1 MSRARILIADDD
13 ASIVQTMTWV
23 LKEHGYDVMAAQ
35 RGVDVVPMMEERV
48 PDLVLL
54 DVTFPDADGYQILER
69 IKNDDRWR
77 DVPIMMISSLPPE
90 EASVRTLGL
99 GAADFVRK
107 PFRVKELLARIQAQ
121 LRMRAILRSA
131 HTALHEREIELS
143 RVREEAES
151 RRKLV
156 DILHDVTE
164 DLSSDEIYHL
174 LARRVARALE
184 LTHCSVIL
192 ARQGDRARV
201 VATAFERGN
210 NGTPAAA
217 IGVGGIGAV
226 AGGANGQDELSVDL
240 ALYPEIRTALEE
252 GRPVLV
258 ENVMTSPLYTEVRE
272 RWRRDGTAIT
282 TRSVIALPFALD
294 ATQAGVFFLRRS
306 VHEPPLTPGDA
317 EFADTVIK
325 AAVSSIQRAKLIET
339 TMADNRR
346 LEVLAATDPLT
357 DVLNRRALADRL
369 LGEMERVRRYET
381 TVSILLIDLD
391 FFKRVNDTHGH
402 LVGDDVLT
410 EVAELLQRAVRSVDV
425 VARYGGEEFVIVL
438 PETGAV
444 GAASFAERIRE
455 LVEAHPFV
463 QSPEGGS
470 LRITTSIGVATF
482 PSPGLQTVEDLLAK
496 ADQALYRAKAEGRN
510 LVRT

>member
-35 RGVDVVPMMEERV
+35 RGADVVPMIEERV

-69 IKNDDRWR
+69 IKSDDRWR

-131 HTALHEREIELS
+131 HSALHERELELN

-184 LTHCSVIL
+184 LTHCSVII
-192 ARQGDRARV
+192 ARQGDRPRV

-210 NGTPAAA
+210 GGTPAAA
-217 IGVGGIGAV
+217 IGVPGIDDV
-226 AGGANGQDELSVDL
+226 SVDL
-240 ALYPEIRTALEE
+240 ELYPEIKEALED

-258 ENVMTSPLYTEVRE
+258 ENVMTSPLYADVRE
-272 RWRRDGTAIT
+272 RWRRDGIAVT
-282 TRSVIALPFALD
+282 TRSVVALPFALD

-306 VHEPPLTPGDA
+306 VHEPPLTPGDV

-325 AAVSSIQRAKLIET
+325 AAVSSIQRAKLIES

-346 LEVLAATDPLT
+346 LEQLASTDPLT

-381 TVSILLIDLD
+381 TVSVLLIDID

-410 EVAELLQRAVRSVDV
+410 EIAELLQRAVRAVDV

-455 LVEAHPFV
+455 LVEAKTFV
-463 QSPEGGS
+463 QTADGTG
-470 LRITTSIGVATF
+470 LRITASIGVSTF
-482 PSPGLQTVEDLLAK
+482 PSPGVQTVEDLLAR

>member
-1 MSRARILIADDD
+1 MSKARILIADDD

-23 LKEHGYDVMAAQ
+23 LKEHGYDVAAAQ
-35 RGVDVVPMMEERV
+35 RGGEVLPMMEQRV

-69 IKNDDRWR
+69 IKADDRWR

-131 HTALHEREIELS
+131 HTALHEREVELT

-192 ARQGDRARV
+192 ARQGDRPRV

-210 NGTPAAA
+210 GGTPASA
-217 IGVGGIGAV
+217 IGAPGPTGIDDFA
-226 AGGANGQDELSVDL
+226 VDL
-240 ALYPEIRTALEE
+240 ELYPEIRSALEE
-252 GRPVLV
+252 ARPVLV
-258 ENVMTSPLYTEVRE
+258 ENVMTSPLYAEVRE
-272 RWRRDGTAIT
+272 RWRREGTAVT
-282 TRSVIALPFALD
+282 TRSVVALPFALD

-306 VHEPPLTPGDA
+306 LHEPPLTPGDV

-346 LEVLAATDPLT
+346 LEQLAATDPLT
-357 DVLNRRALADRL
+357 DVLNRRALTDRL

-410 EVAELLQRAVRSVDV
+410 EVAELLQRAVRAVDV
-425 VARYGGEEFVIVL
+425 VARFGGEEFVIVL

-444 GAASFAERIRE
+444 GAHSFAERIRE
-455 LVEAHPFV
+455 LVEAQTFV
-463 QSPEGGS
+463 QAADGTG
-470 LRITTSIGVATF
+470 LRITASIGVATF
-482 PSPGLQTVEDLLAK
+482 PSPGLQSVEDLLAK

>member
-13 ASIVQTMTWV
+13 AAIVQTMTWV

-35 RGVDVVPMMEERV
+35 RGADVLPIMEERT

-54 DVTFPDADGYQILER
+54 DVNFPDADGYQILER
-69 IKNDDRWR
+69 IKADDRWR

-131 HTALHEREIELS
+131 HTALHERELELN
-143 RVREEAES
+143 RVREEAEHG
-151 RRKLV
+151 RKLV

-184 LTHCSVIL
+184 LTHCSVIV
-192 ARQGDRARV
+192 ARQGDRPRV

-210 NGTPAAA
+210 GETP
-217 IGVGGIGAV
+217 
-226 AGGANGQDELSVDL
+226 AGGAGSGGIEDFAVELE
-240 ALYPEIRTALEE
+240 LYPEIRSALEE

-258 ENVMTSPLYTEVRE
+258 ENVMTSPLYSEVRE
-272 RWRRDGTAIT
+272 RWRREGTMVT
-282 TRSVIALPFALD
+282 TRSVVALPFALD

-306 VHEPPLTPGDA
+306 VHEPPLTPGDV

-325 AAVSSIQRAKLIET
+325 AAVSSIQRAKLIES

-346 LEVLAATDPLT
+346 LEQLAATDPLT
-357 DVLNRRALADRL
+357 DVLNRRALSERL
-369 LGEMERVRRYET
+369 VGEMERVRRYET

-391 FFKRVNDTHGH
+391 FFKRVNDTYGH

-410 EVAELLQRAVRSVDV
+410 EVAELLQRAIRAVDV

-438 PETGAV
+438 PETGSV
-444 GAASFAERIRE
+444 GATSFAERIRE
-455 LVEAHPFV
+455 LVEAQPFAET
-463 QSPEGGS
+463 QGGG
-470 LRITTSIGVATF
+470 LRITASIGVATF

>member
-1 MSRARILIADDD
+1 MTRARILIADDD

-35 RGVDVVPMMEERV
+35 RGGDVIPMMEERV

-69 IKNDDRWR
+69 IKGDERWR
-77 DVPIMMISSLPPE
+77 DIPIMMISSLPPE

-131 HTALHEREIELS
+131 HTALHEREIELN

-192 ARQGDRARV
+192 ARQGDRPRV

-210 NGTPAAA
+210 GGTPAAA
-217 IGVGGIGAV
+217 IGTPM
-226 AGGANGQDELSVDL
+226 AGVDDFAVDL
-240 ALYPEIRTALEE
+240 DLYPEIRTALHE

-258 ENVMTSPLYTEVRE
+258 ENVMTSPLYAEVRE
-272 RWRRDGTAIT
+272 RWRRDETAIT
-282 TRSVIALPFALD
+282 TRSVVALPFALD
-294 ATQAGVFFLRRS
+294 ETQAGVFFLRRS
-306 VHEPPLTPGDA
+306 LHEPPLTPGDV

-346 LEVLAATDPLT
+346 LEQLASTDPLT
-357 DVLNRRALADRL
+357 DVLNRRALAERL

-381 TVSILLIDLD
+381 T
-391 FFKRVNDTHGH
+391 
-402 LVGDDVLT
+402 
-410 EVAELLQRAVRSVDV
+410 
-425 VARYGGEEFVIVL
+425 
-438 PETGAV
+438 
-444 GAASFAERIRE
+444 
-455 LVEAHPFV
+455 
-463 QSPEGGS
+463 
-470 LRITTSIGVATF
+470 
-482 PSPGLQTVEDLLAK
+482 
-496 ADQALYRAKAEGRN
+496 
-510 LVRT
+510 

>member
-1 MSRARILIADDD
+1 MTRARILIADDD

-35 RGVDVVPMMEERV
+35 RGADVIPMMEERV

-69 IKNDDRWR
+69 IKGDDRWR

-131 HTALHEREIELS
+131 HTALHERELELN
-143 RVREEAES
+143 RAREEAEN

-192 ARQGDRARV
+192 ARQGDRPRV

-210 NGTPAAA
+210 GGTPAAA
-217 IGVGGIGAV
+217 MGGAGTGGIDDFAV
-226 AGGANGQDELSVDL
+226 ELE
-240 ALYPEIRTALEE
+240 LYPEIRSALEA

-258 ENVMTSPLYTEVRE
+258 ENVMTSPLYADVRE
-272 RWRRDGTAIT
+272 RWRREGPAVT
-282 TRSVIALPFALD
+282 TRSVVALPFALD

-306 VHEPPLTPGDA
+306 LHEPPLTPGDV
-317 EFADTVIK
+317 EFADTVIR
-325 AAVSSIQRAKLIET
+325 AAVSSIQRAKLIES

-346 LEVLAATDPLT
+346 LEQLAATDPLT
-357 DVLNRRALADRL
+357 DVLNRRALSDRL

-410 EVAELLQRAVRSVDV
+410 EVAELLQRAIRAVDV

-455 LVEAHPFV
+455 LVEAQPFV
-463 QSPEGGS
+463 ESQDGGG
-470 LRITTSIGVATF
+470 LRITASIGVATF

>member
-35 RGVDVVPMMEERV
+35 RGADVVPTMEERV

-69 IKNDDRWR
+69 IKSDDRWR

-131 HTALHEREIELS
+131 HSALHEREQELH

-192 ARQGDRARV
+192 ARQGDRPRV

-210 NGTPAAA
+210 GGTPAAA
-217 IGVGGIGAV
+217 IGVPGL
-226 AGGANGQDELSVDL
+226 DDSSVDL
-240 ALYPEIRTALEE
+240 ELYPEIKEALHE
-252 GRPVLV
+252 GRAVLV
-258 ENVMTSPLYTEVRE
+258 ENVMTSPLYAEVRE
-272 RWRRDGTAIT
+272 RWRHDGIAVT
-282 TRSVIALPFALD
+282 TRSVVALPFALD
-294 ATQAGVFFLRRS
+294 ATHAGVFFLRRS
-306 VHEPPLTPGDA
+306 VHEPPLTPGDV

-346 LEVLAATDPLT
+346 LEQLASTDPLT
-357 DVLNRRALADRL
+357 DVLNRRALAERL
-369 LGEMERVRRYET
+369 SGEMERVRRYET
-381 TVSILLIDLD
+381 TVSVLLIDID

-410 EVAELLQRAVRSVDV
+410 EIAELLQRAVRAVDV

-455 LVEAHPFV
+455 LVEAKTFV
-463 QSPEGGS
+463 QTPDGTG
-470 LRITTSIGVATF
+470 LRITASIGVATF
-482 PSPGLQTVEDLLAK
+482 PSPGVQTVEDLLAK

>member
-35 RGVDVVPMMEERV
+35 RGPDVIPMMEERT

-54 DVTFPDADGYQILER
+54 DVTFPDADGYQLLER
-69 IKNDDRWR
+69 IKGDDRWR

-131 HTALHEREIELS
+131 HTALHERELELH

-192 ARQGDRARV
+192 ARQGDRPRV

-210 NGTPAAA
+210 GETPAAA
-217 IGVGGIGAV
+217 IGGAGSGGIEDFAV
-226 AGGANGQDELSVDL
+226 ELE
-240 ALYPEIRTALEE
+240 LYPEIRAALEE
-252 GRPVLV
+252 GRAVLV
-258 ENVMTSPLYTEVRE
+258 ENVMTSPLYAEVRE
-272 RWRRDGTAIT
+272 RWRREGIAVT
-282 TRSVIALPFALD
+282 TRSVVALPFALD

-306 VHEPPLTPGDA
+306 VHEPPLTPGDV

-346 LEVLAATDPLT
+346 LEQLAATDPLT
-357 DVLNRRALADRL
+357 DVLNRRALSERL

-410 EVAELLQRAVRSVDV
+410 EVAELLQRAIRAVDV

-438 PETGAV
+438 PETGSV
-444 GAASFAERIRE
+444 GATSFAERIRE
-455 LVEAHPFV
+455 LVEAQPFAES
-463 QSPEGGS
+463 QGAPG

-482 PSPGLQTVEDLLAK
+482 PSPGLTTVEDLLAK